1 MLGGDSNKL
10 SFSTSTLFESSI
22 LSQSGS
28 EAFVFNIANYSSD
41 SPDEYILSLKSNNNN
56 VLSVAANG
64 DLQTVGDI
72 YAKNLHIGAPGQP
85 GDLAEKVDLAIDDTV
100 EAGDVLVVDINA
112 PDTYRRSSQ
121 SFEQA
126 VAGVVSTNPNI
137 VVGNGRT
144 NYTAIMAMVGRV
156 PVKVSGENGAIHKGD
171 LLVTASSTGYAM
183 KYNADRD
190 ERIGMVGVIGVALE
204 SFDGERGKVMAL
216 IRTGWAYNR
225 NQTMAALEQ
234 SVQEL
239 ASAQGVN
246 MASSSEGLQMGESN
260 GKLVYTGGNLDL
272 QGNELMN
279 VLAISGKNNK
289 WAIDALG
296 RFITRVDTSEGK
308 KEMYAIQSPESEF
321 VFSSSSQLVAGEARV
336 NFEQAVREIINMAVP
351 LKVSVTL
358 TSGEAK
364 GIYVSAKDVNGFSVK
379 ELSGGAS
386 NATFDWVVVAKRKEG
401 NQIDQPSAPANS
413 PAEEPPVE
421 NSSTPT
427 NPPLANDP
435 AISPTQPITPEPAPT
450 PESPAPDQNINP

>member
-1 MLGGDSNKL
+1 
-10 SFSTSTLFESSI
+10 
-22 LSQSGS
+22 
-28 EAFVFNIANYSSD
+28 
-41 SPDEYILSLKSNNNN
+41 
-56 VLSVAANG
+56 
-64 DLQTVGDI
+64 
-72 YAKNLHIGAPGQP
+72 
-85 GDLAEKVDLAIDDTV
+85 
-100 EAGDVLVVDINA
+100 
-112 PDTYRRSSQ
+112 
-121 SFEQA
+121 
-126 VAGVVSTNPNI
+126 
-137 VVGNGRT
+137 
-144 NYTAIMAMVGRV
+144 
-156 PVKVSGENGAIHKGD
+156 
-171 LLVTASSTGYAM
+171 
-183 KYNADRD
+183 
-190 ERIGMVGVIGVALE
+190 
-204 SFDGERGKVMAL
+204 
-216 IRTGWAYNR
+216 
-225 NQTMAALEQ
+225 
-234 SVQEL
+234 
-239 ASAQGVN
+239 
-246 MASSSEGLQMGESN
+246 MGESN